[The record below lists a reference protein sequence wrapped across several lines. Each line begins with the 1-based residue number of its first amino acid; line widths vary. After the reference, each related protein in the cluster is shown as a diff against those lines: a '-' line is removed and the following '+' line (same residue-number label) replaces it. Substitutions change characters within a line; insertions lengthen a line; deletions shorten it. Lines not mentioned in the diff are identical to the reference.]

1 MISSLSVLLR
11 VLSLSSLLVSPVWP
25 LLSPSVPR
33 PVEPREICSASL
45 RVAFPVSAVVQG
57 KHFSLQFPSFL
68 SSGSTRLSP
77 LSDFSAPLSLQF
89 SDSSLSPLVSPAVSL
104 AFSPAA
110 SGVPGLPSS
119 SSSSPSP
126 SVSSSFPPGSSL
138 SSRSSSPSSP
148 PRSPRS
154 RSSSSSLCASCS
166 FASVSV
172 LFPPVYPF
180 PSVFQSTSRDAA
192 ARVSA
197 LLASWS
203 RSSHLPALESR
214 RRLLSIR
221 PSQLRRQLRPEALH
235 SNSFLAAEASRR
247 TSRGDP
253 GFDGSDHG
261 EEESED
267 EGEETWRG
275 VGAFAD
281 ALGIPR
287 NRFVHFASPFTPA
300 AGEALTQEL
309 LGLQTDVSSAPVCVC
324 INSSGSE
331 SLFDGSLVSPFD
343 TEWRPAIALLRG
355 RFLSFA
361 SSPPDRRLSSSASP
375 SSPDSSPSPSSRCSA
390 AASSPPSSL
399 SASTAAAASPR
410 SSLPSSW
417 PYDSSR
423 GSASLPPLAASP
435 APLCATVAVGRAW
448 GSAALLLACGTPG
461 ARAATRNAS
470 IALRVPRT
478 SLGHGKAKDLRLRAQ
493 TVLAGQRMQAEL
505 LAAVLR
511 EARKPTTERELGG
524 RAAAVQRLLAT
535 ETDTDTAE
543 PESVTPGNRQCRM
556 SGDPEV
562 TTTTAA
568 ELLRLM
574 QKGVFLTPEEAKAL
588 GIIDRV
594 RRESAKNGLRSPR
607 EIVGTRFEKCARY
620 DASSVR
626 LRMLFGILRTPS
638 GTVRLPVFACAPS
651 ASAQDAIARLLS
663 FLGLLLRLLL
673 PASPSLP
680 LIVASHALCR
690 AAVCLCGSLFTIDSN
705 G

>member
-25 LLSPSVPR
+25 LRSPSVPR

-89 SDSSLSPLVSPAVSL
+89 SDSSLSPLVSPPVSL

-110 SGVPGLPSS
+110 AGVPGLPSS

-126 SVSSSFPPGSSL
+126 SSSSSFPPGSSL

-166 FASVSV
+166 FASASV
-172 LFPPVYPF
+172 LFPPLYPF
-180 PSVFQSTSRDAA
+180 SFVFRSTSRDAA

-203 RSSHLPALESR
+203 PSSHLPALESR

-221 PSQLRRQLRPEALH
+221 PSQLRRHLRPEALH

-309 LGLQTDVSSAPVCVC
+309 LGLQTDGSSAPVCVC

-375 SSPDSSPSPSSRCSA
+375 SSPDSSPSPSSRCSS

-524 RAAAVQRLLAT
+524 RAAAVQRLFAT

-562 TTTTAA
+562 TTTTTAS

-588 GIIDRV
+588 GIID
-594 RRESAKNGLRSPR
+594 
-607 EIVGTRFEKCARY
+607 Y
-620 DASSVR
+620 
-626 LRMLFGILRTPS
+626 IL
-638 GTVRLPVFACAPS
+638 
-651 ASAQDAIARLLS
+651 
-663 FLGLLLRLLL
+663 
-673 PASPSLP
+673 
-680 LIVASHALCR
+680 
-690 AAVCLCGSLFTIDSN
+690 
-705 G
+705 